1 MLLSKGGGEMNKQQL
16 KNIIDGMP
24 DGMEVDD
31 YLLELVNRALF
42 SQRISIIFEIE
53 DNIEKW
59 DKEYQ
64 DAVKD
69 ATEFIGLR
77 K

>member
-1 MLLSKGGGEMNKQQL
+1 
-16 KNIIDGMP
+16 MP
-24 DGMEVDD
+24 DGMDVDD
-31 YLLELVNRALF
+31 YLLELVNRALY
-42 SQRISIIFEIE
+42 SERNSIIFEIE
-53 DNIEKW
+53 DNIENW

-64 DAVKD
+64 DAAKD

>member
-1 MLLSKGGGEMNKQQL
+1 MLLSKGGGEMDKQQL

-24 DGMEVDD
+24 DGMEVND
-31 YLLELVNRALF
+31 YLLELVNRALY
-42 SQRISIIFEIE
+42 SERNSIIFEIA
-53 DNIEKW
+53 DNIENW
-59 DKEYQ
+59 DKEYR

>member
-1 MLLSKGGGEMNKQQL
+1 MTKDEVK
-16 KNIIDGMP
+16 KIIDSMPQGM
-24 DGMEVDD
+24 DVDD
-31 YLLELVNRALF
+31 YLLEVVNRALF
-42 SQRISIIFEIE
+42 SERNSIIFEIE
-53 DNIEKW
+53 DNIENW